1 MAGTAA
7 RTNPNGIE
15 SWLSGE
21 VFNSLILVNFRV
33 FRGFHF
39 PFRVEISPVPKKRP
53 VPAGGT
59 GRE

>member
-1 MAGTAA
+1 M
-7 RTNPNGIE
+7 RCNPVGIE

-21 VFNSLILVNFRV
+21 VFNSLIFVNFRA
-33 FRGFHF
+33 FGGFHI
-39 PFRVEISPVPKKRP
+39 PCRVEISPVPKKRP